1 VGYRYRTAWFF
12 IELDPH
18 VILYFG
24 CNFSKIFRG
33 AIFSAAIFY
42 FCVEELLKRMIKK
55 MRSERSLGLR
65 YCSGLGAGKLDGVLC
80 HSGGTAAFISLEE
93 IRLVFCALSIIF
105 DSKILKKNV
114 PCV

>member
-1 VGYRYRTAWFF
+1 
-12 IELDPH
+12 
-18 VILYFG
+18 
-24 CNFSKIFRG
+24 
-33 AIFSAAIFY
+33 
-42 FCVEELLKRMIKK
+42 

-105 DSKILKKNV
+105 DSKILKKNCSV
-114 PCV
+114 CIEFFACPIIFTTRMLTLVKVSRKYLNVLCVN